1 MPEGNKSEKATSK
14 KRRDE
19 RKKGNVFLSKDA
31 IAVASLFATF
41 FVLKLLSDG
50 IIGQF
55 SQYLS
60 LCLQYAQTL
69 SVGQTMGVLNDLLLQ
84 GIWVFAKTAGI
95 IMIVASLTSIAATF
109 FQTKMLVSGQSIKP
123 KFNRISPLQGFKR
136 LFSMRS
142 VVEALKGCLK
152 ISVLLYITYRY
163 IFGMTSDFF
172 NYINLE
178 LGIACSHLF
187 QNTFSMVL
195 QILVAFAALASF
207 DFFYQ
212 WWEYE
217 NKLKMTKHEVKEEY
231 KQTEGDPKVKAKIK
245 ETQRKM
251 AQSRM
256 MQSVPQADVVIRNP
270 QHVAV
275 ALRYNPERDNAPILI
290 AKGLDELAL
299 RIVKVAEEHKIV
311 TIENIPLARSLFAGA
326 DLNQEI
332 PAELYAAVADVLVY
346 LYRID
351 SEKQPN

>member
-1 MPEGNKSEKATSK
+1 MPEGNKSEKATHK

-31 IAVASLFATF
+31 IAVASLITTF
-41 FVLKLLSDG
+41 FVLKLLAPG
-50 IIGQF
+50 MIAQF
-55 SQYLS
+55 SEYLS

-69 SVGQTMGVLNDLLLQ
+69 PVGQTTSVLNSILIQ
-84 GIWVFAKTAGI
+84 GIWVFAKTAGV

-109 FQTKMLVSGQSIKP
+109 FQTKLLVSGQSIKP

-142 VVEALKGCLK
+142 VVEALKGILK
-152 ISVLLYITYRY
+152 ISVLLYIIYHY
-163 IFGMTSDFF
+163 IYSMTSSFF
-172 NYINLE
+172 NYIHLE
-178 LGIACSHLF
+178 LGLACSHLF

-195 QILVAFAALASF
+195 QILVAFAALAAF

-212 WWEYE
+212 WWDYE
-217 NKLKMTKHEVKEEY
+217 NKLKMTKQEVKEEY
-231 KQTEGDPKVKAKIK
+231 KQMEGDPKIKAKIK

-275 ALRYNPERDNAPILI
+275 ALRYKPELDNAPILL

-299 RIVKVAEEHKIV
+299 RIVKVAEEHQV
-311 TIENIPLARSLFAGA
+311 AVIENIPLARSIYASA
-326 DLNQEI
+326 DINQEI

-346 LYRID
+346 LYRIG
-351 SEKQPN
+351 SETQHE